1 MEEDDDSVGSAA
13 FGIES
18 SATSFSEA
26 GGALRAPPPR
36 HVHTMRP
43 APARRGVRALR
54 PRGAAKDVHGVQ
66 GAIPEPTSEP
76 GRDAIAHHGESE

>member
-18 SATSFSEA
+18 STTSFSEL

-36 HVHTMRP
+36 HVLLELDDD
-43 APARRGVRALR
+43 RRGALD
-54 PRGAAKDVHGVQ
+54 A
-66 GAIPEPTSEP
+66 
-76 GRDAIAHHGESE
+76 GRV

>member
-18 SATSFSEA
+18 SATSFSEP

-36 HVHTMRP
+36 HVLLELDDNE
-43 APARRGVRALR
+43 GVDS
-54 PRGAAKDVHGVQ
+54 P
-66 GAIPEPTSEP
+66 
-76 GRDAIAHHGESE
+76 